1 MANMQKVASS
11 NISEVGWE
19 ANTLYVQFTNA
30 LYSYK
35 AVPEDVYNR
44 LLTAQSKGA
53 FFAKEIKGKYEFTKE
68 G

>member
-19 ANTLYVQFTNA
+19 NSILYVQFSNA

-35 AVPEDVYNR
+35 AVPENVYTR
-44 LLTAQSKGA
+44 FLTAQSKGS